1 MCIIQLKRLYLI
13 LFHSWA
19 FGILLWEIFT
29 LGKFI
34 EPAAYNIQTLPEL
47 PSMPTKKWFP
57 YEVGNEI
64 VMKFLLSF
72 ISSLDFKPFVPIE
85 ANSRSVY

>member
-34 EPAAYNIQTLPEL
+34 EPAAYNI
-47 PSMPTKKWFP
+47 
-57 YEVGNEI
+57 
-64 VMKFLLSF
+64 
-72 ISSLDFKPFVPIE
+72 
-85 ANSRSVY
+85 